1 MDTIWET
8 SCVGIGPKTDELA
21 GMGMLVTFGTNAPAE
36 IAEFCVS
43 ISKSPVA
50 REITAG
56 MYLQIGDQAF
66 PVTAVGNVASE
77 NLNNLG
83 HVTFNFDGSTEPSMA
98 GTIHVEGKVPAVD
111 VGTDIQI
118 IAA

>member
-8 SCVGIGPKTDELA
+8 SCVGVGPKTEELT
-21 GMGMLVTFGTNAPAE
+21 GMGMIVTFGTNAPAE

-43 ISKSPVA
+43 ISTTPVTQA
-50 REITAG
+50 ITPG

-83 HVTFNFDGSTEPSMA
+83 HVTFNFDGSPEPSMP
-98 GTIHVEGKVPAVD
+98 GTVHVEGAVPPVT
-111 VGTDIQI
+111 VGTTMQI

>member
-1 MDTIWET
+1 METIWET
-8 SCVGIGPKTDELA
+8 NCVGIGPKTDELA
-21 GMGMLVTFGTNAPAE
+21 GMGMIVTFATNAPKE

-43 ISKSPVA
+43 IDKSPVTQ
-50 REITAG
+50 EITPG

-83 HVTFNFDGSTEPSMA
+83 HVTFNFDGSPEPSMP
-98 GTIHVEGKVPAVD
+98 GTVHVQGEVPPVA
-111 VGTDIQI
+111 VGTPFQI